1 MQVISLRN
9 GSSFIT
15 GLQLFNSITANLT
28 EIENGNEGEK
38 QQVEHFKKKLD
49 GYLGTIPDAPGTCQN
64 SLLQQK

>member
-15 GLQLFNSITANLT
+15 GLQLFNSITAYLT

-38 QQVEHFKKKLD
+38 QKVEHFKKKLD